1 MISYRV
7 GKSSLLFVETEA
19 FTERVRELLDED
31 TYRAFQ
37 SVLVQNPEKGAVMA
51 GCGGLRKVRVEE
63 PRRGKGK
70 RGGCRV
76 IYLHIPEAAR
86 IDLLAIYNK
95 DMQDDLTKEQQKA
108 MKALAESARREALA
122 YKILRKDV

>member
-37 SVLVQNPEKGAVMA
+37 RVLVQNPEKGAVMA

-70 RGGCRV
+70 RGGWR
-76 IYLHIPEAAR
+76 LDKRAAKSNEG
-86 IDLLAIYNK
+86 LG
-95 DMQDDLTKEQQKA
+95 
-108 MKALAESARREALA
+108 RERAPGSTG
-122 YKILRKDV
+122 V